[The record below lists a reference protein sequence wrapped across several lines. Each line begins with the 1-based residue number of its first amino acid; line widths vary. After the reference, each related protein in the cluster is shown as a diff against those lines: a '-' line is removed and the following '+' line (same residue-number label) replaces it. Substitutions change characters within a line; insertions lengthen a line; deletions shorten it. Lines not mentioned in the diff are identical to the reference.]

1 MSPSHAVTS
10 GTSVISNQK
19 LILVSLVCHP
29 KCRVLSVSDVPFK
42 VFQVN
47 SQYDVIRVCQ
57 TVCIVVSK
65 PELTTQISKAVS
77 VGFPS
82 TIEVNRAVLTSLK
95 NGPTSTFRCHVTQH
109 LDWIAT
115 IWIDGIYATGVP
127 TVSKQFGADFSFYRS
142 RIVAKKEQTKKKK
155 QQQLNKPPHFI
166 HQFAKLNL

>member
-19 LILVSLVCHP
+19 LILVSLVCHL
-29 KCRVLSVSDVPFK
+29 KSSVLSVSDVPFK

-47 SQYDVIRVCQ
+47 SQHDVIRVCQ
-57 TVCIVVSK
+57 TVYIVVSK
-65 PELTTQISKAVS
+65 PKLATQISKAVF

-115 IWIDGIYATGVP
+115 IWIDGIYATRIP
-127 TVSKQFGADFSFYRS
+127 TVSKQFGAAFSFYNN
-142 RIVAKKEQTKKKK
+142 RIVGKKE
-155 QQQLNKPPHFI
+155 
-166 HQFAKLNL
+166 